1 MSSPRVT
8 ESSVRTRT
16 MASLQRNL
24 NRTQTAQ
31 DQISSGKQLH
41 RPSDSPTGTVTAL
54 QLRGEVRAN
63 KKYSTNADDAMGRLG
78 TVQDTLQ
85 SSTTLVA
92 KVRELTLAAASAGGG
107 STPEANNARAA
118 EIDQIRGTLI
128 QYANTKYLDRPVFGG
143 STPDS
148 AAYASGAYVG
158 EEAGETARMI
168 GPNAKVRVDVRGPEV
183 FGNDY
188 LVNGDGKYVDADGQ
202 ELADQTDPAAR
213 VRNPAQLFNVLKDLS
228 DAMKSGDSA
237 AIDTGLKNLD
247 KASDLL
253 NSTLS
258 DVGARYNRVTQMKQ
272 SAEDRL
278 MSVSSQLSDIED
290 VDLPK
295 AIMELQLQQTS
306 YQAALAATAKVIQPS
321 LIDFL
326 R

>member
-24 NRTQTAQ
+24 ARTQTAQ

-54 QLRGEVRAN
+54 QLRGEIRAN

-78 TVQDTLQ
+78 MVQDTLQ
-85 SSTTLVA
+85 SATTLIA
-92 KVRELTLAAASAGGG
+92 KVRDLTVAAASSGSS
-107 STPEANNARAA
+107 STPEANRARAQ
-118 EIDQIRGTLI
+118 EIEQIKGTLL
-128 QYANTKYLDRPVFGG
+128 QYANAKYLDRPVFGG
-143 STPDS
+143 ATADP
-148 AAYASGAYVG
+148 AAYDAASGGYIG
-158 EEAGETARMI
+158 EENGQVLRAI

-183 FGNDY
+183 FGTDKN
-188 LVNGDGKYVDADGQ
+188 ADG
-202 ELADQTDPAAR
+202 TD
-213 VRNPAQLFNVLKDLS
+213 NEAQLFRVLDSLT
-228 DAMKSGDSA
+228 DAMRGGDEAS
-237 AIDTGLKNLD
+237 ITKGLENLD
-247 KASDLL
+247 KASNLL
-253 NSTLS
+253 TSTLS

>member
-1 MSSPRVT
+1 MSSSPRIT
-8 ESSVRTRT
+8 QSSVRTRT

-24 NRTQTAQ
+24 GAAQKAQ
-31 DQISSGKQLH
+31 DQISSGKQLT

-63 KKYSTNADDAMGRLG
+63 KKYSTNADDAAGRLG
-78 TVQDTLQ
+78 VVQDNLQ
-85 SSTTLVA
+85 HTQ
-92 KVRELTLAAASAGGG
+92 ELTTVARNLVLEAASTGGG
-107 STPEANNARAA
+107 GTPEANKARAA
-118 EIDQIRGTLI
+118 ELEQIK
-128 QYANTKYLDRPVFGG
+128 ANLVQFANSKYLDRPVFGG

-148 AAYASGAYVG
+148 SAYDSTGQYIG
-158 EEAGETARMI
+158 EGAGETLRAI
-168 GPNAKVRVDVRGPEV
+168 GPNAKVRVDVRGSEA
-183 FGNDY
+183 FGSDY
-188 LVNGDGKYVDADGQ
+188 LVDDDGGFVDAAGNPVD
-202 ELADQTDPAAR
+202 AANK
-213 VRNPAQLFNVLKDLS
+213 VRNPAQLFHVLD
-228 DAMKSGDSA
+228 DVIAAMKSGDA
-237 AIDTGLKNLD
+237 DALNTGLTNLD
-247 KASDLL
+247 KASDLVK
-253 NSTLS
+253 STLS

>member
-1 MSSPRVT
+1 MSMSPRVT

-24 NRTQTAQ
+24 GRTQQAQ
-31 DQISSGKQLH
+31 DQISSGKQLR

-63 KKYSTNADDAMGRLG
+63 KKYSANADDALGRLG

-85 SSTTLVA
+85 SVTDRLQ
-92 KVRELTLAAASAGGG
+92 KVRLLTLEASNAGGG
-107 STPEANNARAA
+107 STPEANRARAV
-118 EIDQIRGTLI
+118 EIEQIKGTLI

-143 STPDS
+143 STPD
-148 AAYASGAYVG
+148 ATAYTTGGDYEGEGVG
-158 EEAGETARMI
+158 ETLRAI
-168 GPNAKVRVDVRGPEV
+168 GPNAKVRIEVRGPEV
-183 FGNDY
+183 FG
-188 LVNGDGKYVDADGQ
+188 AD
-202 ELADQTDPAAR
+202 LDDQGVP
-213 VRNPAQLFNVLKDLS
+213 NEKQLFRVLDGLS
-228 DAMKSGDSA
+228 AAMKAGDSEGIKA
-237 AIDTGLKNLD
+237 GLENLD
-247 KASDLL
+247 MATETVK
-253 NSTLS
+253 STLS
-258 DVGARYNRVTQMKQ
+258 EVGARYNRVTQMKQ

>member
-1 MSSPRVT
+1 MSSSPRVT

-16 MASLQRNL
+16 IASLQRNL
-24 NRTQTAQ
+24 SRTQSAQ
-31 DQISSGKQLH
+31 DQISSGKQLR

-63 KKYSTNADDAMGRLG
+63 KKYSANADDAIGRLG
-78 TVQDTLQ
+78 TVQDSLRSVSDSLQ
-85 SSTTLVA
+85 R
-92 KVRELTLAAASAGGG
+92 VRTLTLEAANAGGG
-107 STPEANNARAA
+107 STPQANRARAEQVE
-118 EIDQIRGTLI
+118 EIKGLLV

-148 AAYASGAYVG
+148 TAYTT
-158 EEAGETARMI
+158 AGEYAGENAGQTLRAI
-168 GPNAKVRVDVRGPEV
+168 GPNAKIRVDVRGPEV
-183 FGNDY
+183 FGPEEVT
-188 LVNGDGKYVDADGQ
+188 VNGSTVPN
-202 ELADQTDPAAR
+202 E
-213 VRNPAQLFNVLKDLS
+213 AQLFRVLDSLAAAMRDGNAEGINAGLS
-228 DAMKSGDSA
+228 
-237 AIDTGLKNLD
+237 NLD
-247 KASDLL
+247 KATEIL

-258 DVGARYNRVTQMKQ
+258 DVGARYNRVEQMKQ